1 MIQIKTRFNGWKEVD
16 EKTALEFATHLYNG
30 TTQKNMLDYINS
42 EKLNG
47 ISFTEEQLI
56 HNINSLKTEIISDK
70 PIQVCRE
77 NIKQEKKGKTLDEMT
92 GEERKEYEILLN
104 RTAREEMKLKLEA
117 DIMRDIIVCNLMKE
131 DARVYLLEL
140 KKIIDDT
147 LNKIEVAR
155 YEKMCRLDY
164 FGGCEKA
171 GEVCEKYKKTIH
183 RTITKLDK
191 AENGVY
197 EFNKLEVIENEKSNI

>member
-30 TTQKNMLDYINS
+30 ATQKNMIDYINS

-56 HNINSLKTEIISDK
+56 HNINSFKTEIISDK

-117 DIMRDIIVCNLMKE
+117 DIMRDIIVCDLMKE

-155 YEKMCRLDY
+155 YEKMYRL
-164 FGGCEKA
+164 
-171 GEVCEKYKKTIH
+171 
-183 RTITKLDK
+183 
-191 AENGVY
+191 
-197 EFNKLEVIENEKSNI
+197 